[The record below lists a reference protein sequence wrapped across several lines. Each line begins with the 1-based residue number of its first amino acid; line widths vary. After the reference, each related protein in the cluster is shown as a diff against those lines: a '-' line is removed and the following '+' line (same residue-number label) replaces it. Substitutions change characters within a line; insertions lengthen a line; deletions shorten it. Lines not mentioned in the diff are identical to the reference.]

1 MEILNP
7 AFLEADAPSQTATF
21 DPKSETVTLPAGV
34 VSVAG
39 LTVVTGGVELSCG
52 SCMLALGFWGTLIS
66 LSCIAVGVWDQTNH
80 SRVGVSHLL
89 ALGLVILA
97 LSSVTVGSVVVFYL
111 LNRHRERLAC
121 QQRGE
126 GREVLV
132 EESGDVK
139 KKVTV

>member
-7 AFLEADAPSQTATF
+7 AFLEADPSSSAVTY
-21 DPKSETVTLPAGV
+21 DPRAETVTLPAAV

-39 LTVVTGGVELSCG
+39 VTVVTGGVELSCN
-52 SCMLALGFWGTLIS
+52 SCLLAFGFWGALVS
-66 LSCIAVGVWDQTNH
+66 LSCISVGVWDQTNH
-80 SRVGVSHLL
+80 SRNGISHPL

-97 LSSVTVGSVVVFYL
+97 LSSITVGIVVVFYL
-111 LNRHRERLAC
+111 LRKHRKQMTC

-126 GREVLV
+126 GKEVLV